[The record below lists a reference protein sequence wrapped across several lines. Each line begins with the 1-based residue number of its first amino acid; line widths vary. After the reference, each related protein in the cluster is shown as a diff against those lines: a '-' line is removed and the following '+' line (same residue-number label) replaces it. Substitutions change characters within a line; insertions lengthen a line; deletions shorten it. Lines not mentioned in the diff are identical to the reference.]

1 MTEDYRLLS
10 GAEVVDL
17 LGELLERL
25 AGRGVEVE
33 TYIVGGAAVAV
44 QLGRDEVTP
53 DIDGLFQPMDEVLV
67 EARAMA
73 AEHRLDPEWI
83 NSRAFSFM
91 EFSPNDDTE
100 ALHTTINGRPV
111 VVASKRRLLAMK
123 LAASRPKDRTDLN
136 RLIIDLDVRTADELV
151 AIAREAYGEHS
162 MTLPDDPAE
171 VQLIAEEALRRA
183 DAWRRRTHTAE

>member
-10 GAEVVDL
+10 GAEVLDL

-44 QLGRDEVTP
+44 HLGRDEVTP

-91 EFSPNDDTE
+91 EFSPSDDTE

-171 VQLIAEEALRRA
+171 VRLIAEEALRRA
-183 DAWRRRTHTAE
+183 DARRRRTHTAK

>member
-44 QLGRDEVTP
+44 HLGRDEVTP

-73 AEHRLDPEWI
+73 AEHRLDPEWDLRRTRGD
-83 NSRAFSFM
+83 RARSVRRAQHDA
-91 EFSPNDDTE
+91 S
-100 ALHTTINGRPV
+100 GRPSRGP
-111 VVASKRRLLAMK
+111 ADRRGGAP
-123 LAASRPKDRTDLN
+123 S
-136 RLIIDLDVRTADELV
+136 
-151 AIAREAYGEHS
+151 G
-162 MTLPDDPAE
+162 
-171 VQLIAEEALRRA
+171 
-183 DAWRRRTHTAE
+183 

>member
-25 AGRGVEVE
+25 ADRGVEVE
-33 TYIVGGAAVAV
+33 TYIVEGAAVAV
-44 QLGRDEVTP
+44 HLGRDEGTP
-53 DIDGLFQPMDEVLV
+53 DIDGLFQPMYEVLV

-83 NSRAFSFM
+83 NSRGFSFM
-91 EFSPNDDTE
+91 EFSPSDDTE

-111 VVASKRRLLAMK
+111 VVASKRRLLAM
-123 LAASRPKDRTDLN
+123 
-136 RLIIDLDVRTADELV
+136 
-151 AIAREAYGEHS
+151 
-162 MTLPDDPAE
+162 
-171 VQLIAEEALRRA
+171 
-183 DAWRRRTHTAE
+183 